1 MAKIVSKTEITL
13 TRVIDVASNMR
24 YYKLQSSTAAAP
36 SKPTANPPSGWST
49 TEPSYT
55 SGSTNTLYFVD
66 CTIYSNGTF
75 KYSDVSKSSSYE
87 AAKSAYNKAQAAQDS
102 VDNMEIGGRNLFYKS
117 NSISP
122 NWIAND
128 AQTTVDMVNENGI
141 ECIKFTRSDGSTS
154 IPSICTSN
162 KLIALEW
169 NSVYTVSLWLKF
181 DADVSSTY
189 ITASTPVH
197 YHFFA
202 LPNIPTSVQINNG
215 YPAAGTVRLIE
226 GGACTAN
233 VWKKIVLRV
242 TTLAEAPEGYPYPY
256 FKPYIHGRV
265 NTVVTEVRMHGYK
278 FEKGTKAT
286 DWTPAPEDL
295 ETELNETRQEFT
307 DYQSSITNELG
318 TIRTDASETQTI
330 LNGKISDLSEL
341 IGDIEGIDPNATVAK
356 ILKTYSSSIVQNS
369 TDITAIINKQYQT
382 SADVND
388 IVDAKALSEREYLQ
402 TYLRFNESGLTLGK
416 SDSDFLAVLTNTML
430 AFRQSGLDVAYISN
444 LALYITQAIIKERLV
459 FGADRSDKQQF
470 VWSFGDTGTLDL
482 TYEGE

>member
-1 MAKIVSKTEITL
+1 
-13 TRVIDVASNMR
+13 MR

-36 SKPTANPPSGWST
+36 SKPTTNPPSEWST

-87 AAKSAYNKAQAAQDS
+87 AAKEAYNKAQAAQDS
-102 VDNMEIGGRNLFYKS
+102 VDNMEIGGRNLFRGSGTMTKDCKNGNISVEVNVFRDKYSAWKTDRPRCGMY
-117 NSISP
+117 NDVASILKRAGAKVGDTLTYSVQVMCDFTP
-122 NWIAND
+122 TKAVSFTLYRLGAD
-128 AQTTVDMVNENGI
+128 ADGTNEINGD
-141 ECIKFTRSDGSTS
+141 IKD
-154 IPSICTSN
+154 IVMKKN
-162 KLIALEW
+162 KW
-169 NSVYTVSLWLKF
+169 YTVSYTF
-181 DADVSSTY
+181 
-189 ITASTPVH
+189 
-197 YHFFA
+197 
-202 LPNIPTSVQINNG
+202 
-215 YPAAGTVRLIE
+215 E
-226 GGACTAN
+226 
-233 VWKKIVLRV
+233 
-242 TTLAEAPEGYPYPY
+242 
-256 FKPYIHGRV
+256 
-265 NTVVTEVRMHGYK
+265 VTEKHLNNPLTNTRLEANYYETSDYMFSSDDTKHMYFAGYK
-278 FEKGTKAT
+278 LEFGSKAT

-295 ETELNETRQEFT
+295 ETELDETRQEFT

-318 TIRTDASETQTI
+318 TIRTDASETRTI
-330 LNGKISDLSEL
+330 LDGKISDLSEL
-341 IGDIEGIDPNATVAK
+341 IGDIEGIDPDATVAK

-382 SADVND
+382 SADVNG

-444 LALYITQAIIKERLV
+444 LALYITRAIIKERLV

>member
-36 SKPTANPPSGWST
+36 SKPTVNPPSEWST

-87 AAKSAYNKAQAAQDS
+87 AAKEAYNKAQAAQDS
-102 VDNMEIGGRNLFYKS
+102 VDK
-117 NSISP
+117 
-122 NWIAND
+122 
-128 AQTTVDMVNENGI
+128 
-141 ECIKFTRSDGSTS
+141 
-154 IPSICTSN
+154 
-162 KLIALEW
+162 
-169 NSVYTVSLWLKF
+169 
-181 DADVSSTY
+181 
-189 ITASTPVH
+189 
-197 YHFFA
+197 
-202 LPNIPTSVQINNG
+202 
-215 YPAAGTVRLIE
+215 
-226 GGACTAN
+226 
-233 VWKKIVLRV
+233 
-242 TTLAEAPEGYPYPY
+242 
-256 FKPYIHGRV
+256 
-265 NTVVTEVRMHGYK
+265 
-278 FEKGTKAT
+278 
-286 DWTPAPEDL
+286 
-295 ETELNETRQEFT
+295 TRQEFT

-318 TIRTDASETQTI
+318 TIRTDASETRTI
-330 LNGKISDLSEL
+330 LDGKISDLSEL
-341 IGDIEGIDPNATVAK
+341 IGDIEGIDPDATVAK

-382 SADVND
+382 SADVNS

-402 TYLRFNESGLTLGK
+402 TYLRFNENGLTLGK
-416 SDSDFLAVLTNTML
+416 SNSDFLAVLTNTML

-444 LALYITQAIIKERLV
+444 LALYITQAIIKERLI
-459 FGADRSDKQQF
+459 FGADRSDKQKF

>member
-36 SKPTANPPSGWST
+36 SKPTVNPPFEWST

-87 AAKSAYNKAQAAQDS
+87 AAKEAYNKAQAAQDS
-102 VDNMEIGGRNLFYKS
+102 VDK
-117 NSISP
+117 
-122 NWIAND
+122 
-128 AQTTVDMVNENGI
+128 
-141 ECIKFTRSDGSTS
+141 
-154 IPSICTSN
+154 
-162 KLIALEW
+162 
-169 NSVYTVSLWLKF
+169 
-181 DADVSSTY
+181 
-189 ITASTPVH
+189 
-197 YHFFA
+197 
-202 LPNIPTSVQINNG
+202 
-215 YPAAGTVRLIE
+215 
-226 GGACTAN
+226 
-233 VWKKIVLRV
+233 
-242 TTLAEAPEGYPYPY
+242 
-256 FKPYIHGRV
+256 
-265 NTVVTEVRMHGYK
+265 
-278 FEKGTKAT
+278 
-286 DWTPAPEDL
+286 
-295 ETELNETRQEFT
+295 TRQEFT

-318 TIRTDASETQTI
+318 TIRTDASETRTI
-330 LNGKISDLSEL
+330 LDGKISDLSEL
-341 IGDIEGIDPNATVAK
+341 IGDIEGIDPDATVAK

-382 SADVND
+382 SADVNG

>member
-1 MAKIVSKTEITL
+1 MATIISKTEITL

-36 SKPTANPPSGWST
+36 SKPTANPPSEWST
-49 TEPSYT
+49 TEPSYA

-87 AAKSAYNKAQAAQDS
+87 AAKEAYNKAQAAQDS
-102 VDNMEIGGRNLFYKS
+102 VDK
-117 NSISP
+117 
-122 NWIAND
+122 
-128 AQTTVDMVNENGI
+128 
-141 ECIKFTRSDGSTS
+141 
-154 IPSICTSN
+154 
-162 KLIALEW
+162 
-169 NSVYTVSLWLKF
+169 
-181 DADVSSTY
+181 
-189 ITASTPVH
+189 
-197 YHFFA
+197 
-202 LPNIPTSVQINNG
+202 
-215 YPAAGTVRLIE
+215 
-226 GGACTAN
+226 
-233 VWKKIVLRV
+233 
-242 TTLAEAPEGYPYPY
+242 
-256 FKPYIHGRV
+256 
-265 NTVVTEVRMHGYK
+265 
-278 FEKGTKAT
+278 
-286 DWTPAPEDL
+286 
-295 ETELNETRQEFT
+295 TRQEFT

-318 TIRTDASETQTI
+318 TIRTDASETRTI
-330 LNGKISDLSEL
+330 LDGKISDLSEL
-341 IGDIEGIDPNATVAK
+341 IGDIEGVDPDATVAK

-369 TDITAIINKQYQT
+369 TDITAIISKQYQT
-382 SADVND
+382 SADVNS

>member
-1 MAKIVSKTEITL
+1 MAKIVSKIEITL

-36 SKPTANPPSGWST
+36 SKPAANPPSGWST

-87 AAKSAYNKAQAAQDS
+87 AAKEAYNKAQAAQDS
-102 VDNMEIGGRNLFYKS
+102 VDNMEIGGRNLLRGSKALKNGDKDFYRITATS
-117 NSISP
+117 NDKYGDFTCVVTDRAWDGPEWDISTIMTRHDLKPGDTVTYSIM
-122 NWIAND
+122 AM
-128 AQTTVDMVNENGI
+128 VDFVPDKPCSFSLYRAASAAMVVRTLTMEKDKWYKI
-141 ECIKFTRSDGSTS
+141 SKTFTLDEGSTTATRTCLETNYYKT
-154 IPSICTSN
+154 IGDLTTDDAYDFEDGYMYFAAP
-162 KLIALEW
+162 KL
-169 NSVYTVSLWLKF
+169 
-181 DADVSSTY
+181 
-189 ITASTPVH
+189 
-197 YHFFA
+197 
-202 LPNIPTSVQINNG
+202 
-215 YPAAGTVRLIE
+215 
-226 GGACTAN
+226 
-233 VWKKIVLRV
+233 
-242 TTLAEAPEGYPYPY
+242 
-256 FKPYIHGRV
+256 
-265 NTVVTEVRMHGYK
+265 
-278 FEKGTKAT
+278 EKGTKAT

-295 ETELNETRQEFT
+295 GTELDETRQEFT
-307 DYQSSITNELG
+307 DYQSSIANELG
-318 TIRTDASETQTI
+318 TIRTDASETRTI

-341 IGDIEGIDPNATVAK
+341 IGDIEGIDPDATVAK

-382 SADVND
+382 SADVNS
-388 IVDAKALSEREYLQ
+388 IVDAKALNEREYLQ
-402 TYLRFNESGLTLGK
+402 TYLRFNENGLTLGK

>member
-36 SKPTANPPSGWST
+36 SKPTVNPPSEWST

-87 AAKSAYNKAQAAQDS
+87 AAKEAYNKSQAAQDS
-102 VDNMEIGGRNLFYKS
+102 VDK
-117 NSISP
+117 
-122 NWIAND
+122 
-128 AQTTVDMVNENGI
+128 
-141 ECIKFTRSDGSTS
+141 
-154 IPSICTSN
+154 
-162 KLIALEW
+162 
-169 NSVYTVSLWLKF
+169 
-181 DADVSSTY
+181 
-189 ITASTPVH
+189 
-197 YHFFA
+197 
-202 LPNIPTSVQINNG
+202 
-215 YPAAGTVRLIE
+215 
-226 GGACTAN
+226 
-233 VWKKIVLRV
+233 
-242 TTLAEAPEGYPYPY
+242 
-256 FKPYIHGRV
+256 
-265 NTVVTEVRMHGYK
+265 
-278 FEKGTKAT
+278 
-286 DWTPAPEDL
+286 
-295 ETELNETRQEFT
+295 TRQEFT

-318 TIRTDASETQTI
+318 TIRTDASETRTI
-330 LNGKISDLSEL
+330 LDGKISDLSEL
-341 IGDIEGIDPNATVAK
+341 IGDIEGIDPDATVAK

-382 SADVND
+382 SADVNS

-402 TYLRFNESGLTLGK
+402 TYLRFNENGLTLGK
-416 SDSDFLAVLTNTML
+416 SNSDFLAVLTNTML

-444 LALYITQAIIKERLV
+444 LALYITQAIIKERLI
-459 FGADRSDKQQF
+459 FGADRSDKQKF

>member
-36 SKPTANPPSGWST
+36 SKPTVNPPSEWST

-87 AAKSAYNKAQAAQDS
+87 AAKEAYNKAQAAQDS
-102 VDNMEIGGRNLFYKS
+102 VDK
-117 NSISP
+117 
-122 NWIAND
+122 
-128 AQTTVDMVNENGI
+128 
-141 ECIKFTRSDGSTS
+141 
-154 IPSICTSN
+154 
-162 KLIALEW
+162 
-169 NSVYTVSLWLKF
+169 
-181 DADVSSTY
+181 
-189 ITASTPVH
+189 
-197 YHFFA
+197 
-202 LPNIPTSVQINNG
+202 
-215 YPAAGTVRLIE
+215 
-226 GGACTAN
+226 
-233 VWKKIVLRV
+233 
-242 TTLAEAPEGYPYPY
+242 
-256 FKPYIHGRV
+256 
-265 NTVVTEVRMHGYK
+265 
-278 FEKGTKAT
+278 
-286 DWTPAPEDL
+286 
-295 ETELNETRQEFT
+295 TRQEFT

-318 TIRTDASETQTI
+318 TIRTDASETRTI
-330 LNGKISDLSEL
+330 LDGKISDLSEL
-341 IGDIEGIDPNATVAK
+341 IGDIEGIDPDATVAK

-382 SADVND
+382 SADVNS

-402 TYLRFNESGLTLGK
+402 TYLRFNENGLTLGK

-482 TYEGE
+482 TYEEE

>member
-24 YYKLQSSTAAAP
+24 YYKLQSSTAVAP
-36 SKPTANPPSGWST
+36 SKPTVNPPSEWST

-87 AAKSAYNKAQAAQDS
+87 AAKEAYNKAQAAQDS
-102 VDNMEIGGRNLFYKS
+102 VDK
-117 NSISP
+117 
-122 NWIAND
+122 
-128 AQTTVDMVNENGI
+128 
-141 ECIKFTRSDGSTS
+141 
-154 IPSICTSN
+154 
-162 KLIALEW
+162 
-169 NSVYTVSLWLKF
+169 
-181 DADVSSTY
+181 
-189 ITASTPVH
+189 
-197 YHFFA
+197 
-202 LPNIPTSVQINNG
+202 
-215 YPAAGTVRLIE
+215 
-226 GGACTAN
+226 
-233 VWKKIVLRV
+233 
-242 TTLAEAPEGYPYPY
+242 
-256 FKPYIHGRV
+256 
-265 NTVVTEVRMHGYK
+265 
-278 FEKGTKAT
+278 
-286 DWTPAPEDL
+286 
-295 ETELNETRQEFT
+295 TRQEFT

-318 TIRTDASETQTI
+318 TIRTDASETRTI
-330 LNGKISDLSEL
+330 LDGKISDLSEL
-341 IGDIEGIDPNATVAK
+341 IGDIEGIDPDATVAK

-382 SADVND
+382 SADVNN

-444 LALYITQAIIKERLV
+444 LALYITKAIIKERLV

>member
-36 SKPTANPPSGWST
+36 SKPTVNPPSEWST

-87 AAKSAYNKAQAAQDS
+87 AAKEAYNKAQAAQDS
-102 VDNMEIGGRNLFYKS
+102 VDK
-117 NSISP
+117 
-122 NWIAND
+122 
-128 AQTTVDMVNENGI
+128 
-141 ECIKFTRSDGSTS
+141 
-154 IPSICTSN
+154 
-162 KLIALEW
+162 
-169 NSVYTVSLWLKF
+169 
-181 DADVSSTY
+181 
-189 ITASTPVH
+189 
-197 YHFFA
+197 
-202 LPNIPTSVQINNG
+202 
-215 YPAAGTVRLIE
+215 
-226 GGACTAN
+226 
-233 VWKKIVLRV
+233 
-242 TTLAEAPEGYPYPY
+242 
-256 FKPYIHGRV
+256 
-265 NTVVTEVRMHGYK
+265 
-278 FEKGTKAT
+278 
-286 DWTPAPEDL
+286 
-295 ETELNETRQEFT
+295 TRQEFT

-318 TIRTDASETQTI
+318 TIRTDASETRTI
-330 LNGKISDLSEL
+330 LDGKISDLSEL
-341 IGDIEGIDPNATVAK
+341 IGDIEGIDPDATVAK

-382 SADVND
+382 SADVNS

-402 TYLRFNESGLTLGK
+402 TYLRFNENGLTLGK